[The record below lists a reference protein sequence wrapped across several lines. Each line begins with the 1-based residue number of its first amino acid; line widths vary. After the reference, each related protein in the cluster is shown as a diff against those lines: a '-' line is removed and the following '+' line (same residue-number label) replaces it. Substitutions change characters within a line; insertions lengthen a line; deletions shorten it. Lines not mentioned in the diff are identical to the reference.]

1 MGESARSAV
10 PVIRRVNSQSVAIRR
25 NAGQPRRRENSA
37 TLTRAEATATLA
49 PHRLNISHHNFIPSP
64 MTQPILYGIPNCD
77 SVRKAR
83 AWLET
88 QQIDYQFVD
97 FKNDPPSTATI
108 NSWLASVG
116 AAQLVN
122 RRSTTYR
129 QLEEADKKVLDEGDT
144 ASLLATH
151 PTLIKRPV
159 LDWKGQISVG
169 FTAIDYAD
177 HFSH

>member
-1 MGESARSAV
+1 
-10 PVIRRVNSQSVAIRR
+10 
-25 NAGQPRRRENSA
+25 
-37 TLTRAEATATLA
+37 
-49 PHRLNISHHNFIPSP
+49 

-97 FKNDPPSTATI
+97 FKNTPPNMATL
-108 NSWLASVG
+108 NSWLACVG
-116 AAQLVN
+116 VAQLVN

-144 ASLLATH
+144 ASVLANR

-169 FTAIDYAD
+169 FTAIDYANR
-177 HFSH
+177 FSH

>member
-25 NAGQPRRRENSA
+25 NAKPTTETREFCYPVARRSDSA
-37 TLTRAEATATLA
+37 TRSA
-49 PHRLNISHHNFIPSP
+49 PPHISHHNFIPSP

-97 FKNDPPSTATI
+97 FKNTPPSMATI
-108 NSWLASVG
+108 NSWLACVG
-116 AAQLVN
+116 VAQLVN

-144 ASLLATH
+144 ASVLANR

-169 FTAIDYAD
+169 FTAIDYANR
-177 HFSH
+177 FSH